1 MHRLGR
7 PDTLARG
14 QLEDYIVQLSLLH
27 GGGDFREN
35 GAADAGAADVMRSY
49 QLQENPG
56 YLQNR
61 QTRATSSSR
70 REL

>member
-1 MHRLGR
+1 M
-7 PDTLARG
+7 TCSS
-14 QLEDYIVQLSLLH
+14 EMH
-27 GGGDFREN
+27 GGGDHRKLGLLDE
-35 GAADAGAADVMRSY
+35 GAADVMRSY

-61 QTRATSSSR
+61 QTRAAPSSR